1 MKYVS
6 GVFQN
11 KKAFYGIF
19 FLSKKSENRCS
30 SLAAESRKKSRCNQ
44 PATLWTILLAQV
56 TTLPLCVIF
65 CCQRKRPYLIIMII
79 NFFVVDNNK
88 KIGRAEWNKNY
99 TRRALGFFF
108 FFNLRD
114 TEEPSIGGVRFLRR
128 PKMCRNFFVDFF
140 VSNYCDE
147 IHFSYV
153 HFWLN

>member
-1 MKYVS
+1 MFLECSRTKRH
-6 GVFQN
+6 FME
-11 KKAFYGIF
+11 FF

-88 KIGRAEWNKNY
+88 KIGRAEWNKKLHAS
-99 TRRALGFFF
+99 RVGFFFF

-128 PKMCRNFFVDFF
+128 PKMCRNFFVDFLCRIIAMKF
-140 VSNYCDE
+140 IFLTC
-147 IHFSYV
+147 IFG
-153 HFWLN
+153 

>member
-1 MKYVS
+1 ME
-6 GVFQN
+6 F
-11 KKAFYGIF
+11 F

-99 TRRALGFFF
+99 TRRALGFFLF
-108 FFNLRD
+108 FFLTWGTLKSHQLVGCD
-114 TEEPSIGGVRFLRR
+114 FYDDRR
-128 PKMCRNFFVDFF
+128 CAGIFFVDFLCRIIAMKF
-140 VSNYCDE
+140 IFLTC
-147 IHFSYV
+147 IFG
-153 HFWLN
+153 

>member
-1 MKYVS
+1 MFLVCSRTKRH
-6 GVFQN
+6 FME
-11 KKAFYGIF
+11 FF

-99 TRRALGFFF
+99 TRRALGFFIF
-108 FFNLRD
+108 FFLTWGTLKSHQLVGCDFYDDRRCAGIFL
-114 TEEPSIGGVRFLRR
+114 SIFLCQIIAT
-128 PKMCRNFFVDFF
+128 KFIFLTCIFG
-140 VSNYCDE
+140 
-147 IHFSYV
+147 
-153 HFWLN
+153 